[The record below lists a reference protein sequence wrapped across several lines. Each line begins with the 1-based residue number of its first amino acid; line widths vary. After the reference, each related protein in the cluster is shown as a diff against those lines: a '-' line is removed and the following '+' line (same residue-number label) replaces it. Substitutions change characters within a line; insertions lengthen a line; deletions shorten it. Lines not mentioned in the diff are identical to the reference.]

1 MDKYFPDY
9 STRVDVNDLLK
20 AELQA
25 AGIPVVELPYA
36 LSGIPSSNILG
47 SISLNGKAT
56 SAQWQFIRGRRYW
69 QCDGP
74 GLPPEYAEKLHASH
88 GEHLWVQGMARSS
101 PAECFGGFAV
111 GHYDAVSPA
120 GLKALT
126 ETIYQV
132 LADAKARLPQTS
144 EVPHA
149 SGMGP
154 VPKEASVTD
163 ADINTAASRLVTEWV
178 FPGGTCHTPDA
189 VTMAQADKLG
199 WMLSKQ
205 MRTLVAQGIN
215 PLAMSIAELLPGVK
229 PHEIELS
236 EADFC

>member
-1 MDKYFPDY
+1 MNMDKYFPDY
-9 STRVDVNDLLK
+9 SARTDANELLK
-20 AELQA
+20 AELEA

-88 GEHLWVQGMARSS
+88 GEHLWVQGMARSTPS
-101 PAECFGGFAV
+101 ECFGGFAV
-111 GHYDAVSPA
+111 GHYDAVGPA
-120 GLKALT
+120 GLKALA
-126 ETIYQV
+126 ETISRV
-132 LADAKARLPQTS
+132 LADAKARQLQ
-144 EVPHA
+144 
-149 SGMGP
+149 
-154 VPKEASVTD
+154 VTD
-163 ADINTAASRLVTEWV
+163 DDIKTAAGALVTEWV
-178 FPGGTCHTPDA
+178 FPGETCHTPDV

-199 WMLSKQ
+199 WMLRERMKA
-205 MRTLVAQGIN
+205 LVAQGVN
-215 PLAMSIAELLPGVK
+215 PLKMSIAELLPGVK
-229 PHEIELS
+229 PHEIELT